1 MDLKEIQNVCKDI
14 ERKSGKGSIFLTG
27 KETRLEIPRWS
38 TEIEALDN
46 IIGGGMPKGRI
57 VEIFGPESSGK
68 TSLIYWLMSLHK
80 LGVYIPIEGTYDEDR
95 AISLGVKPKQMIVYR
110 AQYGE
115 EALNAVMKFAK
126 AGVPIIAID
135 SVPACQ
141 PKEDI
146 DKIEKDAG
154 NEARIGGVARLFSKT
169 LPTIVHICEET
180 GTTLILVNQVR
191 DKMNAMLF
199 GEKTD
204 TPGGRKLK
212 HACSLRI
219 QVARK
224 AWIEIPNKNPC
235 NSATTEKIGLI
246 MKCKVVKSKV
256 SNPMGECEI
265 PLFFDRG
272 FVSFD
277 DVQSIRKEIMAQRAQ
292 QFGKRIPK
300 EFLEEE
306 DD

>member
-57 VEIFGPESSGK
+57 IEIFGPESSGK

-126 AGVPIIAID
+126 AGVPIIAVD

-199 GEKTD
+199 GEKED
-204 TPGGRKLK
+204 TPGGRAIKFY
-212 HACSLRI
+212 SSVRI
-219 QVARK
+219 KVARR
-224 AWIEIPNKNPC
+224 AWIEIPNKNPAV
-235 NSATTEKIGLI
+235 SSDSEKVGII
-246 MKCKVVKSKV
+246 MKAKISKSKV
-256 SNPMGECEI
+256 SNPFGEAEL
-265 PLFFDRG
+265 PFFFDRG
-272 FVSFD
+272 FVSYD
-277 DVQSIRKEIMAQRAQ
+277 DIKPIRNELMKKRKE
-292 QFGKRIPK
+292 
-300 EFLEEE
+300 EFNV
-306 DD
+306 

>member
-1 MDLKEIQNVCKDI
+1 MDLNEIQNVCKDI

-199 GEKTD
+199 GEKED
-204 TPGGRKLK
+204 TPGGRAIKFY
-212 HACSLRI
+212 SSVRI
-219 QVARK
+219 KVARR
-224 AWIEIPNKNPC
+224 AWIEIPNKNPAV
-235 NSATTEKIGLI
+235 SSDSEKVGII
-246 MKCKVVKSKV
+246 MKAKISKSKV
-256 SNPMGECEI
+256 SNPFGEAEL
-265 PLFFDRG
+265 PFFFDRG
-272 FVSFD
+272 FVSYD
-277 DVQSIRKEIMAQRAQ
+277 DIKPIRAELMK
-292 QFGKRIPK
+292 KRK
-300 EFLEEE
+300 AEFNV
-306 DD
+306 

>member
-95 AISLGVKPKQMIVYR
+95 AVSLGVKPKQMIVYR

-126 AGVPIIAID
+126 AGVPIVAID

-199 GEKTD
+199 GEKED
-204 TPGGRKLK
+204 TPGGRAIKFY
-212 HACSLRI
+212 SSVRI
-219 QVARK
+219 KVARR
-224 AWIEIPNKNPC
+224 AWIEIPNKNPAV
-235 NSATTEKIGLI
+235 SSDSEKVGII
-246 MKCKVVKSKV
+246 MKAKISKSKV
-256 SNPMGECEI
+256 SNPFGEAEL
-265 PLFFDRG
+265 PFFFDRG
-272 FVSFD
+272 FVSYD
-277 DVQSIRKEIMAQRAQ
+277 DIKPIRAELMK
-292 QFGKRIPK
+292 KRK
-300 EFLEEE
+300 AEFNV
-306 DD
+306 

>member
-199 GEKTD
+199 GEKED
-204 TPGGRKLK
+204 TPGGRAIKFY
-212 HACSLRI
+212 SSVRI
-219 QVARK
+219 KVARR
-224 AWIEIPNKNPC
+224 AWIEIPNKNPAV
-235 NSATTEKIGLI
+235 SSDSEKVGII
-246 MKCKVVKSKV
+246 MKAKISKSKV
-256 SNPMGECEI
+256 SNPFGEAEL
-265 PLFFDRG
+265 PFFFDRG
-272 FVSFD
+272 FVSYD
-277 DVQSIRKEIMAQRAQ
+277 DIKPIRAELMN
-292 QFGKRIPK
+292 KRK
-300 EFLEEE
+300 AEFNV
-306 DD
+306 

>member
-199 GEKTD
+199 GEKED
-204 TPGGRKLK
+204 TPGGRAIKFY
-212 HACSLRI
+212 SSVRI
-219 QVARK
+219 KVARR
-224 AWIEIPNKNPC
+224 AWIEIPNKNPAV
-235 NSATTEKIGLI
+235 SSDSEKVGII
-246 MKCKVVKSKV
+246 MKAKINKSKV
-256 SNPMGECEI
+256 SNPFGEAEL
-265 PLFFDRG
+265 PFFFDRG
-272 FVSFD
+272 FVSYD
-277 DVQSIRKEIMAQRAQ
+277 DIKPIRNEIMKKRKE
-292 QFGKRIPK
+292 
-300 EFLEEE
+300 EFNV
-306 DD
+306 

>member
-95 AISLGVKPKQMIVYR
+95 AVSLGVKPKQMIVYR

-199 GEKTD
+199 GEKED
-204 TPGGRKLK
+204 TPGGRAIKFY
-212 HACSLRI
+212 SSVRI
-219 QVARK
+219 KVARR
-224 AWIEIPNKNPC
+224 AWIEIPNKNPAV
-235 NSATTEKIGLI
+235 SSDSEKVGII
-246 MKCKVVKSKV
+246 MKAKISKSKV
-256 SNPMGECEI
+256 SNPFGEAEL
-265 PLFFDRG
+265 PFFFDRG
-272 FVSFD
+272 FVSYD
-277 DVQSIRKEIMAQRAQ
+277 DIKPIRNELMKKRKE
-292 QFGKRIPK
+292 
-300 EFLEEE
+300 EFNV
-306 DD
+306 

>member
-95 AISLGVKPKQMIVYR
+95 AVSLGVKPKQMIVYR

-199 GEKTD
+199 GEKED
-204 TPGGRKLK
+204 TPGGRAIKFY
-212 HACSLRI
+212 SSVRI
-219 QVARK
+219 KVARR
-224 AWIEIPNKNPC
+224 AWIEIPNNNPAV
-235 NSATTEKIGLI
+235 SSDSEKVGII
-246 MKCKVVKSKV
+246 MKAKISKSKV
-256 SNPMGECEI
+256 SNPFGEAEL
-265 PLFFDRG
+265 PFFFDRG
-272 FVSFD
+272 FVSYD
-277 DVQSIRKEIMAQRAQ
+277 DIKPIRAEIMK
-292 QFGKRIPK
+292 KRK
-300 EFLEEE
+300 AEFNV
-306 DD
+306 

>member
-68 TSLIYWLMSLHK
+68 TSLIYWLTRLHK

-199 GEKTD
+199 GEKED
-204 TPGGRKLK
+204 TPGGRAIKFY
-212 HACSLRI
+212 SSVRI
-219 QVARK
+219 KVARR
-224 AWIEIPNKNPC
+224 AWIEIPNKNPAV
-235 NSATTEKIGLI
+235 SSDSEKVGII
-246 MKCKVVKSKV
+246 MKAKISKSKV
-256 SNPMGECEI
+256 SNPFGEAEL
-265 PLFFDRG
+265 PFFFDRG
-272 FVSFD
+272 FVSYD
-277 DVQSIRKEIMAQRAQ
+277 DIKPIRAELMK
-292 QFGKRIPK
+292 KRK
-300 EFLEEE
+300 AEFNV
-306 DD
+306 